1 MDLWVPWQSG
11 LHRNLASRNGG
22 GGTPLEWGIKQKD
35 SCKFWASQACSKTL
49 FYCQDGGT
57 EIGPSL
63 LFPPFVP
70 VCSPLFSLPPQYTS
84 GVGDNRLGRQRQA
97 DLLSLKPAW
106 PTKQV
111 PGQPEIHRETNPILK
126 TTLLP
131 AKKKS
136 LFPET
141 AIFKFFTSNFVGRPL
156 FLFLVWTQ
164 NWVKIEWR

>member
-57 EIGPSL
+57 EVGPSL

-70 VCSPLFSLPPQYTS
+70 VYSPLFSLPPQYTS

-97 DLLSLKPAW
+97 DLLSLRDQNKYQGSQRYIE
-106 PTKQV
+106 K
-111 PGQPEIHRETNPILK
+111 PILSWK
-126 TTLLP
+126 QP
-131 AKKKS
+131 PSPPKKKKS